1 MPNVTLAI
9 PEELHTKMKKHS
21 DIRWS
26 EVVRK
31 SIAAKVEMLDVMDK
45 IAKKS
50 RLTAKDVDEISHK
63 IKREVF
69 EDLNKR

>member
-9 PEELHTKMKKHS
+9 PEELHTQMKRHS

-31 SIAAKVEMLDVMDK
+31 SIAAKVEMLDMMDK

-50 RLTAKDVDEISHK
+50 KLTKKDVDEISHK
-63 IKREVF
+63 IKKEVF
-69 EDLNKR
+69 KDLSKR